1 MYYRNGRHNKRK
13 RWVQVATIYGVFLYA
28 MCYSAFAEEGLQES
42 LFASVY
48 AFSALGF
55 LDAAPPGTNV
65 VGYSSADETFDFSS
79 ARTTAAQNGLLTT
92 SIGSTS
98 DLQAAIDVA
107 VPGSYLELSAG
118 TLSIGSITLSTS
130 GTSSAPI
137 IIAGRGG
144 AIPNLPTVINR
155 TSSLTFTA
163 TSKSWVVIG
172 QFRIQG
178 GSGRGFA
185 FRTCSDIRLSK
196 LHTHNILADKANQYG
211 IIDLYNNCRRIH
223 AHHCFFYSDNTKD
236 AEGNFM
242 YAAAMRDYGNETDFN
257 NNWWNANWSFHHNT
271 VTGRTYG
278 SPVWVYQGD
287 FWTGGRPAQ
296 MARRASNVRVEYN
309 HIHSFGCDFDGW
321 IQMKRDRVTVR
332 FNRIEGMRNG
342 GSIHWRDSNDSVVS
356 YNYFANFDATSYG
369 SVMVE
374 IGGQNAT
381 VVGNLFVQTSGT
393 VRAFISFHNNY
404 GYRDLFLGGLRDRW
418 SWVPQNKNITIAH
431 NTFVATDQHL
441 FQSTQQRGAFIWV
454 EFEFVNNV
462 PLIVSPIAG
471 VVPDLPPSQFP
482 SGTARTSGRTENV
495 KIINNIFKLTTTT
508 GGTTANVRM
517 WHDNN
522 PSLRMPT
529 TYAEANIWFKQGSA
543 IYGSAHDAYETA
555 GIYTDPLLG
564 SDYLPSV
571 SSPARGNGV
580 NTTVTQTDY
589 FGNPY
594 ATPRTIGAVS
604 ANTFV
609 ETVITSSPTS
619 GLLRLTGRSPTST
632 IPPVRGSVPSSG
644 RLRLIG
650 GKATSMIGKAFH
662 VSTGELMLLGKAMHT
677 TSLPETGRLNLL
689 GGMLSGQTVGWSAV
703 DERDDQW
710 TEL

>member
-1 MYYRNGRHNKRK
+1 MYYRNPTRNKRK
-13 RWVQVATIYGVFLYA
+13 RWVQVATIYCLFLYA
-28 MCYSAFAEEGLQES
+28 LCHHALADES
-42 LFASVY
+42 LQDSLWAGTSMLIG
-48 AFSALGF
+48 LGY
-55 LDAAPPGTNV
+55 LDAAPPATSL
-65 VGYSSADETFDFSS
+65 VGYSSTDETFDFSS
-79 ARTTAAQNGLLTT
+79 ARTTAAQAGLLTT
-92 SIGSTS
+92 GVSSTS
-98 DLQAAIDVA
+98 ALQSAIDA
-107 VPGSYLELSAG
+107 AEPGSYIELAAG

-130 GTSSAPI
+130 GTSAAPI
-137 IIAGRGG
+137 IIAGRAGS
-144 AIPNLPTVINR
+144 IPNLPTVISR
-155 TSSLTFTA
+155 TSTLTFTA
-163 TSKSWVVIG
+163 TSKSWLVIG

-185 FRTCSDIRLSK
+185 LRTCTDIRLPK
-196 LHTHNILADKANQYG
+196 IHTHNIQADKANQYG

-223 AHHCFFYSDNTKD
+223 AHHCYFYSDTTKD

-257 NNWWNANWSFHHNT
+257 NNWWNAAWSFHHNT

-287 FWTGGRPAQ
+287 FWTGGRPAT
-296 MARRASNVRVEYN
+296 MARRDANVRVEYN
-309 HIHSFGCDFDGW
+309 HVYSFGCDFDGW
-321 IQMKRDRVTVR
+321 IQMKRDSVTVR

-342 GSIHWRDSNDSVVS
+342 GSIHWRDSNKSTVS

-374 IGGQNAT
+374 IGGQDAT
-381 VVGNLFVQTSGT
+381 VVGNIFIQTSGV

-404 GYRDLFLGGLRDRW
+404 GYRDLYLGGLRDRW

-454 EFEFVNNV
+454 EFEYVNNI
-462 PLIVSPIAG
+462 PLIVSPITG

-495 KIINNIFKLTTTT
+495 KILNNIFKLTTTT

-522 PSLRMPT
+522 PALRMPT

-543 IYGSAHDAYETA
+543 IYGAAHDAYETE
-555 GIYTDPLLG
+555 GYYTDPLLG
-564 SDYLPSV
+564 SDYLPASG
-571 SSPARGNGV
+571 SPARGQGV

-589 FGNPY
+589 YGETY
-594 ATPRTIGAVS
+594 SVPRTIGAVS
-604 ANTFV
+604 ANSFV
-609 ETVITSSPTS
+609 ETVITSSPS
-619 GLLRLTGRSPTST
+619 GALLRLTGRAPAST
-632 IPPVRGSVPSSG
+632 IPPVRSSVPVSG
-644 RLRLIG
+644 KLRLLG
-650 GKATSMIGKAFH
+650 GVAISKYGKTFY
-662 VSTGELMLLGKAMHT
+662 VSGGELLLIGQALYTVKA
-677 TSLPETGRLNLL
+677 PQTGVLNLL
-689 GGMLSGQTVGWSAV
+689 GGVLSGQTVDWSAV
-703 DERDDQW
+703 AASSDQW